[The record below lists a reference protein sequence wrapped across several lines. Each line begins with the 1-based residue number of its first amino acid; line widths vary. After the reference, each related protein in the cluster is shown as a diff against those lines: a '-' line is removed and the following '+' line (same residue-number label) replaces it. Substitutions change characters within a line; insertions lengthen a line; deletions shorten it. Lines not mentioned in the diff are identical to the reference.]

1 MKENLEF
8 FKIGSKLIKND
19 EKPYI
24 IAEAGVSHFGSL
36 EKAFKL
42 VDFAYK
48 SGASAVKFQHFK
60 TDNFISSKFKK
71 WHNRMK
77 SRELKN
83 EEIFKLA
90 KYAKRKI
97 NFLCTAH
104 DLETLDFL
112 IHKIR
117 INAIKIG
124 SGEIM
129 NDEYLKYVSKQELPT
144 IFSTGMHTEK
154 QIKRSIKVLK
164 SGVLR
169 KIAILHCVT
178 SYPTDPKDIN
188 LNYMKTISNFFSGP
202 VGYSDHTFGYKV
214 PLVAASMGASI
225 IEKHISLDFNLK
237 NAQDWKV
244 SLNNEELKSF
254 VQDVREVED
263 TLKYN
268 KNKLSK
274 IEKSNKKWATKSIIY
289 LNNLKKNHILKDS
302 DLIVKRPAGG
312 IMPFEIKKVIKRKLI
327 KNVLKDSFV
336 KYSDLM

>member
-19 EKPYI
+19 NKPYI

-244 SLNNEELKSF
+244 SLNQKELEKFVNLVNEIFIIRGSKEKIITAKEKKSITWAKKSIHTNKF
-254 VQDVREVED
+254 IKKGTKINKKDLCMLRPGTGLPYSFKNKIIGKI
-263 TLKYN
+263 TLKN
-268 KNKLSK
+268 LEKNSK
-274 IEKSNKKWATKSIIY
+274 IK
-289 LNNLKKNHILKDS
+289 LNYFK
-302 DLIVKRPAGG
+302 
-312 IMPFEIKKVIKRKLI
+312 
-327 KNVLKDSFV
+327 
-336 KYSDLM
+336 